1 MCFTDNNT
9 ELRLGENRQLAG
21 AISSWQSGKPFGFMT
36 FLLQG
41 TLLTHRRREQYT
53 ALGEVAEGG
62 VTSRKARCPGF
73 NLTITQCQ
81 VSVLGKGSALL
92 GLSFSS
98 C

>member
-62 VTSRKARCPGF
+62 DDKQKSQMSWF
-73 NLTITQCQ
+73 
-81 VSVLGKGSALL
+81 
-92 GLSFSS
+92 
-98 C
+98 